1 MISES
6 YLRQQQLLHD
16 SPAYG
21 VASLHFAPLVAAV
34 VRAAKPTSLCDYG
47 AGKMRLLTALQAEGV
62 SVPEYLPYDPAFPEY
77 GEAVPADLVCCID
90 VLEHVEPEYLGAL
103 LKHLASLTKRLAFI
117 TVHTAP
123 AVKHLPDGRNAH
135 LIIEP
140 IEWWK
145 TVLSQYFEIAVCER
159 DENPSAY
166 YLITKVSSV
175 CWPTLTSGAPI
186 SDDND
191 SA

>member
-6 YLRQQQLLHD
+6 YLQQQQMLHD
-16 SPAYG
+16 NPAYG
-21 VASLHFAPLVAAV
+21 IASLHFAPLVAAV

-47 AGKMRLLTALQAEGV
+47 AGKMLLLPALQAEGV
-62 SVPEYLPYDPAFPEY
+62 SVPEYLPYDPAFPQY

-90 VLEHVEPEYLGAL
+90 VLEHIEPEYLDAV
-103 LKHLASLTKRLAFI
+103 LKHLVSLTKKLAFI

-166 YLITKVSSV
+166 YLIAKVSSV
-175 CWPTLTSGAPI
+175 FLPTPISGAPI
-186 SDDND
+186 NDDKD
-191 SA
+191 LA